1 MTLCIFVAI
10 IWATGT
16 TINQRA
22 WYDMTGI
29 TLDILWIC
37 IIHQNVKSCFEDKT
51 TVTGYMA
58 FALSLR
64 QNCHLDEIRAPGCTG
79 SCQMTNS
86 VSHFRVLCVLLRF
99 GTGDFF
105 PYHSGLPHWY
115 WGNHKNVQ
123 CQCSNPDKYGIGQLQ
138 ELIKTT
144 KNATKSRTFP
154 WDLLHFICAAFLL

>member
-1 MTLCIFVAI
+1 MTWQGLPWTYCGYELSIKMSCHVLKIRQQWQVTWHLRCHWDKIAILTKFEPLVAPEV
-10 IWATGT
+10 
-16 TINQRA
+16 
-22 WYDMTGI
+22 
-29 TLDILWIC
+29 
-37 IIHQNVKSCFEDKT
+37 VK
-51 TVTGYMA
+51 
-58 FALSLR
+58 
-64 QNCHLDEIRAPGCTG
+64 
-79 SCQMTNS
+79 MTNS
-86 VSHFRVLCVLLRF
+86 VSHFRVLCVSLRF

-138 ELIKTT
+138 EFIKTT